1 MSVAAPEHGVT
12 ILAGDPQA
20 LRAAAGRLSA
30 AAAAMDGV
38 AANLGASAEA
48 ACGGRRWVGPASLA
62 FHRYVQETRE
72 AVRTGSRAFHH
83 AAAALTTLASELQA
97 AQEEARRAQ
106 AAAAAASGVIGSA
119 SQGLAALAA
128 SAEPDP
134 LARSRLQRTLDD
146 ASAELTGARAALAQA
161 AERAR
166 VAGRSAAATLQAATD
181 AATVPRRPERAGACE
196 TTAQW
201 LRRQAG
207 DVVLDSLNPLAPE
220 HNTYQSGRT
229 TFDLVSGVGLGSYRE
244 FHRYAAGQWVRYEHG
259 YWARLPT
266 MVRGHWRS
274 KPSGGRTWINP
285 YVRPGS
291 WVEAREV
298 PDLAKRAAS
307 SRYLKLAGRASGVLA
322 YGTAGLDQLVE
333 DRGRPDLDAG
343 ERAGRA
349 ATASAIVGTSS
360 VVGGMAGMAAG
371 AKFGAF
377 AGGAIGS
384 VIPGAGTIVG
394 ATVGGAVGAVAGG
407 VIGSGFG
414 QAIGAKVK
422 GWFF

>member
-1 MSVAAPEHGVT
+1 MSVAAPEQGVT
-12 ILAGDPQA
+12 IPAGEPQA

-48 ACGGRRWVGPASLA
+48 ACGGRSWVGPASLA
-62 FHRYVQETRE
+62 FRRHVQETRQ
-72 AVRTGSRAFHH
+72 ALGTGSRAFHD
-83 AAAALTTLASELQA
+83 AAAALTRLAGELQA

-106 AAAAAASGVIGSA
+106 AVAAAASGAIGSA

-146 ASAELTGARAALAQA
+146 ARLELTGARAAIAHA

-166 VAGRSAAATLQAATD
+166 VAGRSAAAALQAATA
-181 AATVPRRPERAGACE
+181 AATVPRSPERAGACE
-196 TTAQW
+196 TNAQW

-207 DVVLDSLNPLAPE
+207 DVFWDSLNPNAPE
-220 HNTYQSGRT
+220 HDAYHRWRIA
-229 TFDLVSGVGLGSYRE
+229 FDLVSGTGIGSVRE
-244 FHRYAAGQWVRYEHG
+244 FHRYAAERWVRYEPG
-259 YWARLPT
+259 YWARQPT
-266 MVRGHWRS
+266 VVRGHWRRT
-274 KPSGGRTWINP
+274 PSGGRTWIQP
-285 YVRPGS
+285 YVRRGS
-291 WVEAREV
+291 WVDAQEV

-307 SRYLKLAGRASGVLA
+307 ARYMKLAGRASGVLA
-322 YGTAGLDQLVE
+322 YGTAGLDQLVQ
-333 DRGRPDLDAG
+333 DQGRPDLDAG

-349 ATASAIVGTSS
+349 AVASAVVGTSS
-360 VVGGMAGMAAG
+360 VVGGMAGAKAG
-371 AKFGAF
+371 F
-377 AGGAIGS
+377 AIGVLVGS
-384 VIPGAGTIVG
+384 AVPGVGT
-394 ATVGGAVGAVAGG
+394 ALGGAVGAVAGG
-407 VIGSGFG
+407 VIGSGVG